1 MPSNT
6 TVTLGNESLKIDLS
20 QLSDSSLQQLKSDF
34 FLSISLL
41 LNACCALL
49 IFPLAALSSEYK
61 ILETGGTTIHSAFE
75 AQTSKLD
82 GDGLELETG
91 SYDSV
96 ASWETAIPN
105 AIEIPFEPTSWT
117 NQTELEQSTHFS
129 EALEQADALYI
140 DSEPSSE
147 LDLGQWWL
155 TLYGGVLSSRDLGR
169 LPRKWENAYDL
180 GLGATRIIYDNNK
193 NFSLEADGTLLQ
205 HFGQQSH
212 QEVTAGLAL
221 RWHDFPWDDTVDTS
235 FAIGD
240 GLSWASQVPEFEN
253 RNRDRSTQLLNYLFF
268 EFAFS
273 RPQHPGTQLVFR
285 LHHRSGIYGTFDGVR
300 GGSNVYNLGLRFKL

>member
-1 MPSNT
+1 M
-6 TVTLGNESLKIDLS
+6 TLDKESLKIPSS
-20 QLSDSSLQQLKSDF
+20 QPSDSSLQPLKSDF
-34 FLSISLL
+34 FLSSSWLFT
-41 LNACCALL
+41 AYFSFL
-49 IFPLAALSSEYK
+49 IFPLAALSSEYES
-61 ILETGGTTIHSAFE
+61 LETGGTTIHAVFE
-75 AQTSKLD
+75 SQTLNL
-82 GDGLELETG
+82 DGLELETG

-105 AIEIPFEPTSWT
+105 AMEIPFEPTSWT
-117 NQTELEQSTHFS
+117 SQTELEQSTHLS
-129 EALEQADALYI
+129 EALEQADTLYT
-140 DSEPSSE
+140 DGEPSSE